1 MSDARD
7 DEEIARA
14 ILQIVKTD
22 VRRLKSS
29 YHAAADSH
37 GSLDR
42 DGIMEWLP
50 TFGLPMDITPAA
62 AGEFYDLLIE
72 EADANN
78 DGLLQWGEFLLGLRK
93 VGTKDQLRWSW
104 ATPGVESKSAETAFN
119 PDAFALKLGQQQ
131 PSLAP
136 APALDSHRFNRALRA
151 AGGAVDGAASRS
163 ARGRRRRRRLV
174 HRRRRD
180 GRRWVDAVPGLA
192 RAEWGTYERWEDG
205 TEEPLADGWAE
216 AVDPSTGAVYFF
228 HVKSQRTQWELPLP
242 RRALCW
248 RLLRALRRCAAD
260 YGSCCRRYAPS
271 LLLLLL
277 LLLLASSALA
287 AIAQAFL
294 AAPPPHM
301 VLLGV
306 TSQPPSP
313 PPSPPSP
320 PPPPAPPPT
329 GSSSTSGRR
338 RRLRRSASRLRAL
351 GRPPPSPAAAAAPA
365 DAEPAAAVPA
375 GRPAPRV
382 PAPRA
387 R

>member
-119 PDAFALKLGQQQ
+119 PDAFALKLGQQHRE
-131 PSLAP
+131 P
-136 APALDSHRFNRALRA
+136 APLLRILP
-151 AGGAVDGAASRS
+151 SR
-163 ARGRRRRRRLV
+163 
-174 HRRRRD
+174 
-180 GRRWVDAVPGLA
+180 
-192 RAEWGTYERWEDG
+192 
-205 TEEPLADGWAE
+205 GWAIYE
-216 AVDPSTGAVYFF
+216 G
-228 HVKSQRTQWELPLP
+228 
-242 RRALCW
+242 
-248 RLLRALRRCAAD
+248 
-260 YGSCCRRYAPS
+260 
-271 LLLLLL
+271 
-277 LLLLASSALA
+277 
-287 AIAQAFL
+287 
-294 AAPPPHM
+294 
-301 VLLGV
+301 
-306 TSQPPSP
+306 
-313 PPSPPSP
+313 
-320 PPPPAPPPT
+320 
-329 GSSSTSGRR
+329 
-338 RRLRRSASRLRAL
+338 
-351 GRPPPSPAAAAAPA
+351 
-365 DAEPAAAVPA
+365 
-375 GRPAPRV
+375 
-382 PAPRA
+382 
-387 R
+387 

>member
-50 TFGLPMDITPAA
+50 TFGLPTDITPAA

-151 AGGAVDGAASRS
+151 AGGAVDGAASLGSR
-163 ARGRRRRRRLV
+163 A
-174 HRRRRD
+174 
-180 GRRWVDAVPGLA
+180 PPA
-192 RAEWGTYERWEDG
+192 RA
-205 TEEPLADGWAE
+205 PA
-216 AVDPSTGAVYFF
+216 
-228 HVKSQRTQWELPLP
+228 
-242 RRALCW
+242 
-248 RLLRALRRCAAD
+248 
-260 YGSCCRRYAPS
+260 GS
-271 LLLLLL
+271 
-277 LLLLASSALA
+277 
-287 AIAQAFL
+287 
-294 AAPPPHM
+294 
-301 VLLGV
+301 
-306 TSQPPSP
+306 
-313 PPSPPSP
+313 
-320 PPPPAPPPT
+320 PAPA
-329 GSSSTSGRR
+329 
-338 RRLRRSASRLRAL
+338 RRSAAGSTPCPGSRARSG
-351 GRPPPSPAAAAAPA
+351 GRTSG
-365 DAEPAAAVPA
+365 
-375 GRPAPRV
+375 GRTAPRSLW
-382 PAPRA
+382 PTDGPRPST
-387 R
+387 RVREPSTFSM

>member
-136 APALDSHRFNRALRA
+136 APALVPASIRVVTLLSLSAWFCAPRFHLCLIEFTPGVLKSLPGVTNAFSLLGLR
-151 AGGAVDGAASRS
+151 S
-163 ARGRRRRRRLV
+163 
-174 HRRRRD
+174 
-180 GRRWVDAVPGLA
+180 
-192 RAEWGTYERWEDG
+192 
-205 TEEPLADGWAE
+205 E
-216 AVDPSTGAVYFF
+216 AVS
-228 HVKSQRTQWELPLP
+228 KIPLGIWCP
-242 RRALCW
+242 
-248 RLLRALRRCAAD
+248 
-260 YGSCCRRYAPS
+260 
-271 LLLLLL
+271 
-277 LLLLASSALA
+277 
-287 AIAQAFL
+287 
-294 AAPPPHM
+294 
-301 VLLGV
+301 
-306 TSQPPSP
+306 
-313 PPSPPSP
+313 
-320 PPPPAPPPT
+320 
-329 GSSSTSGRR
+329 
-338 RRLRRSASRLRAL
+338 
-351 GRPPPSPAAAAAPA
+351 
-365 DAEPAAAVPA
+365 EP
-375 GRPAPRV
+375 GEKKIQGQIQG
-382 PAPRA
+382 
-387 R
+387 